1 VYVTRLLTRSQ
12 AEAIHK
18 AQCLVLFEG
27 LAVDLANGLDAVNAL
42 ESEMQHLLMQ
52 VIQAEAEMAACTM
65 HVCMYLTWHRPVRG
79 VR

>member
-1 VYVTRLLTRSQ
+1 VLLADCWHTNVVPCLQ

-52 VIQAEAEMAACTM
+52 VRVRALLTAA
-65 HVCMYLTWHRPVRG
+65 
-79 VR
+79 